1 MVNLIIGTSFDPRGD
16 RYDQNPTDLVPIN
29 KDLVSIVS
37 GDIRGIPSDTPANNV
52 LPKKG
57 WSASRSTIPISGLVH
72 ITYFIPF
79 TYFIPYR
86 MVHRTMGT
94 TIQVLPL

>member
-1 MVNLIIGTSFDPRGD
+1 MVNFFIGTWFDPRGD
-16 RYDQNPTDLVPIN
+16 WYDQNPTDLIPID
-29 KDLVSIVS
+29 KDLVSIIS
-37 GDIRGIPSDTPANNV
+37 GDIRGIPSDIPANNI

-57 WSASRSTIPISGLVH
+57 WSVSRSTIPISGLVH
-72 ITYFIPF
+72 I

-94 TIQVLPL
+94 TIQVLLL